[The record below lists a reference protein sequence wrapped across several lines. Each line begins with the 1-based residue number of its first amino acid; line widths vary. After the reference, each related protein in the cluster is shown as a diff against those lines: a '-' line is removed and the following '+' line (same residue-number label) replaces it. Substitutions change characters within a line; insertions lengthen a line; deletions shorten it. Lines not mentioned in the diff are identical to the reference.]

1 MNPLR
6 YATASPAA
14 QRAAFVE
21 LVRQSTLLDVAFNA
35 LRVVNPPRWRLV
47 SGALYNTVWNLLTG
61 HPAERGVK
69 DVDVFYFDADH
80 MRAEDEAAW
89 QVRLPRLTVPFELRN
104 QARVHTW
111 YPEYFGLPY
120 SPLSSTEE
128 GIDRFVCQTHA
139 VGMHVASDGT
149 PDVYAPFG
157 LAALFAFRLVPN
169 AWADNRKTYFEKA
182 RRAKALWPLLTVEPW
197 PTG

>member
-1 MNPLR
+1 
-6 YATASPAA
+6 
-14 QRAAFVE
+14 
-21 LVRQSTLLDVAFNA
+21 
-35 LRVVNPPRWRLV
+35 LV

-61 HPAERGVK
+61 HPAERGIK
-69 DVDVFYFDADH
+69 DLDVFYFDADQ
-80 MRAEDEAAW
+80 MRAEDEASW
-89 QVRLPRLTVPFELRN
+89 QARLPSLSVPFEVRN

-111 YPEYFGLPY
+111 YPAHFGLPY
-120 SPLSSTEE
+120 PPLGSTEA

-139 VGMHVASDGT
+139 VGMRIASDGV

-169 AWADNRKTYFEKA
+169 AWADNRKTYTEKA

-197 PTG
+197 PG